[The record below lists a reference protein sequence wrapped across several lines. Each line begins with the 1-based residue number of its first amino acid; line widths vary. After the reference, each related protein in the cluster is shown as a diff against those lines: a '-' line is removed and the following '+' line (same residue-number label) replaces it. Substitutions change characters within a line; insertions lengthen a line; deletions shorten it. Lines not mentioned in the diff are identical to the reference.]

1 MATMDLPASASARGG
16 SPGTASGSSAA
27 NLADRPEI
35 TISGLRS
42 THVRDDSG
50 DVIGHAMNATAEHDG
65 SIGRFFGTQLN
76 GSSLV
81 IQETIVG
88 DSTLLGMGSTERIT
102 VIGGTGLFARCT
114 GWYMIELDAFESAGI
129 RSGLLRFG
137 GFDTE

>member
-1 MATMDLPASASARGG
+1 MATMDLPASASVRDGSLETARG
-16 SPGTASGSSAA
+16 SSGGIV
-27 NLADRPEI
+27 ADLPEI
-35 TISGLRS
+35 KISGLRS

-65 SIGRFFGTQLN
+65 STGRFFGTQLN

-88 DSTLLGMGSTERIT
+88 DSVLLGMGSTERIT
-102 VIGGTGLFARCT
+102 VIGGTGLFARCS